1 MAINQHAVVINK
13 QQTSQKKYVEEQ
25 EACSYFDKI
34 AESISLYDEEF
45 IQRLEIP
52 DASKYSEE
60 TDNPLTNKTHKIC
73 NKVLQLGHACYYLY
87 RKLQSSKKDL
97 EEFKDSVTQSLE
109 NKASIKHLTSAKE
122 QIEEN
127 TGKKIKEIVALQ
139 KTSIATL
146 EKKQKDG
153 DEALRVRIEGLD
165 RSLVGRLS
173 ELETLFGSRAAT
185 KFVEDSLKELE
196 ERLKRN
202 MEVSASNVDAELAR
216 VRRDQENVIKKELE
230 IMKSQVSN
238 FEDLMR
244 TIRSE

>member
-1 MAINQHAVVINK
+1 MAINQHAVMINK
-13 QQTSQKKYVEEQ
+13 QQTSQKKYLEEQ

-52 DASKYSEE
+52 DASRYSEE
-60 TDNPLTNKTHKIC
+60 TDNPLANKTHKIC

-87 RKLQSSKKDL
+87 RKLQGSKKEL
-97 EEFKDSVTQSLE
+97 EDFKDNVTQSLE
-109 NKASIKHLTSAKE
+109 NKASIKHLTSTKE
-122 QIEEN
+122 QIEDN
-127 TGKKIKEIVALQ
+127 TNNKIKELLNMQ
-139 KTSIATL
+139 KSLLATL

-153 DEALRVRIEGLD
+153 DETLRLRLEGLD

-173 ELETLFGSRAAT
+173 ELERLFTSRATT
-185 KFVEDSLKELE
+185 KFVEDSVKELE
-196 ERLKRN
+196 ERLKRV
-202 MEVSASNVDAELAR
+202 METNASNVDVELAR
-216 VRRDQENVIKKELE
+216 VKRDQENIVKKELE
-230 IMKSQVSN
+230 SLKSQIGS